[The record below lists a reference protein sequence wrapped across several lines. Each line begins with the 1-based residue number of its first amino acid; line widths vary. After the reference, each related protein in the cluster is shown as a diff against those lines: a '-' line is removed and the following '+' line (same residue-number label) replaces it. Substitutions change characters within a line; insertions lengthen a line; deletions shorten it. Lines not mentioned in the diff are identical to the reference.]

1 MMYFLQD
8 FIELAAAIALAAAL
22 VLVVVGWRIIS
33 LFGWRR
39 GLFGGVLLPL
49 VLMGLTIAATIH
61 TTHAMQGALL
71 TVMAIFA
78 LVTAMTVLPKAQA
91 NLMRMNLKG

>member
-1 MMYFLQD
+1 
-8 FIELAAAIALAAAL
+8 
-22 VLVVVGWRIIS
+22 
-33 LFGWRR
+33 
-39 GLFGGVLLPL
+39 
-49 VLMGLTIAATIH
+49 MGLTIAATIH

>member
-1 MMYFLQD
+1 
-8 FIELAAAIALAAAL
+8 
-22 VLVVVGWRIIS
+22 
-33 LFGWRR
+33 
-39 GLFGGVLLPL
+39 
-49 VLMGLTIAATIH
+49 
-61 TTHAMQGALL
+61 L